1 MIELAGFIS
10 IVVLVVIQII
20 LFAFGYGKLSQMV
33 SNNKETIKA
42 LKDSAITNSTN
53 IGKIE
58 RHLDKINGTTSSL
71 DKRVDKLEKK
81 FPNQAQ
87 DRG

>member
-53 IGKIE
+53 ISKIE
-58 RHLDKINGTTSSL
+58 RHLDKINGTTSTL
-71 DKRVDKLEKK
+71 DKRVERLEK
-81 FPNQAQ
+81 
-87 DRG
+87 